1 MHASDIMT
9 SPAITATPDTTL
21 LEIAQ
26 LMLDHRI
33 SAVPIVD
40 TSQALVGLVS
50 EGDLVRR
57 ADIGVPQ
64 KHSWWLSMFGNA
76 TVLADEFVKSHG
88 VTAKEVMTREVVT
101 AAEDTPLWE
110 IAETL
115 EKKKIKR
122 VPIMREG
129 LVAGIVS
136 RANLLQ
142 ALTMQKDGAV
152 APPSREDSTIREE
165 LILLLQDEPWA
176 DASHVNV
183 LVTDGTVHLWG
194 SVRSD
199 SQREALSVAARGVA
213 GVLDVVNHAHVSLTL
228 L

>member
-1 MHASDIMT
+1 MHARDIMT
-9 SPAITATPDTTL
+9 SPAITASTETTL
-21 LEIAQ
+21 LEIAR
-26 LMLDHRI
+26 LMLDYQI

-40 TSQALVGLVS
+40 ENQTVVGLVS

-57 ADIGVPQ
+57 SEIGTEQ

-76 TVLADEFVKSHG
+76 TVLAEEFVKSHG
-88 VTAKEVMTREVVT
+88 VTANQVMTKDVIT
-101 AAEDTPLWE
+101 ASEDTPLYQ

-122 VPIMREG
+122 VPILRDG
-129 LVAGIVS
+129 AVVGIVS

-142 ALTMQKDGAV
+142 ALTLQQGNSA
-152 APPSREDSTIREE
+152 AAPSREDSVIREE
-165 LILLLQDEPWA
+165 LIDLLHGEPWA
-176 DASHVNV
+176 KATHVNV
-183 LVTDGTVHLWG
+183 LVSDGTVHLWG

-199 SQREALSVAARGVA
+199 AQRDALSVAAKGIA
-213 GVLDVVNHAHVSLTL
+213 GVKDVTNHAHVSLTL

>member
-1 MHASDIMT
+1 MHARDIMT
-9 SPAITATPDTTL
+9 SPAITATSDTTL
-21 LEIAQ
+21 LEIVQ

-33 SAVPIVD
+33 SAIPIVD
-40 TSQALVGLVS
+40 GREALVGLVS

-57 ADIGVPQ
+57 AEIGTEQ

-76 TVLADEFVKSHG
+76 TVLADEFMKSHG
-88 VTAKEVMTREVVT
+88 VTAKEVMTKVVVT
-101 AAEDTPLWE
+101 ATEDAPLWE

-122 VPIMREG
+122 LPIVRDG
-129 LVAGIVS
+129 HVVGIVS

-142 ALTMQKDGAV
+142 ALTLQQNNAF
-152 APPSREDSTIREE
+152 APPSREDSAIRAE
-165 LILLLQDEPWA
+165 LLQLLKSEPWA
-176 DASHVNV
+176 NISHVNV
-183 LVTDGTVHLWG
+183 MVTDGTVHLWG

-199 SQREALSVAARGVA
+199 AQRDALSVAAKGVS
-213 GVLDVVNHAHVSLTL
+213 GVKDVVNHAHVSLTL

>member
-1 MHASDIMT
+1 MHARDIMT
-9 SPAITATPDTTL
+9 SPAITAVPETTL

-40 TSQALVGLVS
+40 KSQALVGLVS

-57 ADIGVPQ
+57 AETGLPQ

-88 VTAKEVMTREVVT
+88 MTAKEVMTKGVIT
-101 AAEDTPLWE
+101 AGEDTPLWE

-115 EKKKIKR
+115 ESKKIKR
-122 VPIMREG
+122 VPIVSDG
-129 LVAGIVS
+129 QIVGIVS

-142 ALTMQKDGAV
+142 ALPLQQDKIST
-152 APPSREDSTIREE
+152 PPSRADSSIRDE
-165 LILLLQDEPWA
+165 LIQLLQDEPWA
-176 DASHVNV
+176 DAAHVNV
-183 LVTDGTVHLWG
+183 MVADGKVHIWG

-199 SQREALSVAARGVA
+199 SQRNALSVAARNVA
-213 GVLDVVNHAHVSLTL
+213 GVIDVDNHAHVSLTL